1 MKFKKDIYISFSVS
15 VVAHL
20 LFFAFAARMFVP
32 AMRIEERPEKKLLSF
47 VVKTLNT
54 NIPKRIQ
61 VNQSEIKPSDI
72 LKFENPSAADVTRTL
87 SLEELAQNQKPE
99 IQIKENN
106 LQETAILPEIKELE
120 DIQTEKKFDDFIR
133 EKTDRK
139 TRPSLLKR
147 VDAPEADTFVSPQEF
162 AEDTGASEDFFD
174 KMPGF
179 TPQLADIKVDL
190 SRKAGDALFA
200 DDGIATIQRVAN
212 FSDYKE
218 FLVSHVAIYEDPMD
232 RYKYYK
238 ISIRIGKDG
247 LNLKSI
253 PKEIIFLIDCS
264 ISMEAQRLE
273 EFKKGVAYALNN
285 LNPQDKFN
293 IFTFKKSITKFKKV
307 SVPPTS
313 ENLKEALAFVENLTV
328 GEKTDTF
335 LALSET
341 INFQSQITP
350 SYIILISDGRPTK
363 GVTNSRL
370 LINQISLINNGKK
383 SIFAFTGGARVNRY
397 LLDFIAYK
405 NRGWTEYSYR
415 THEIEWYMANMYEK
429 IRNPILSNIRYNISG
444 LENPQMF
451 PKMLPDI
458 FKNTEFTLYG
468 RFLNEKKFL
477 LRILGDANGK
487 TSELNIESSL
497 ATAEVG
503 TEDIAKS
510 WAFNKI
516 YYLIGLLRDNSDNQ
530 TVIKEINF
538 LCNKFNIKTPY
549 SGNLGK

>member
-1 MKFKKDIYISFSVS
+1 MQFKKDMILSVGISA
-15 VVAHL
+15 VAHI
-20 LFFAFAARMFVP
+20 LFFVFAAQMFIP
-32 AMRIEERPEKKLLSF
+32 AMRTEEREEKKLLSF

-54 NIPKRIQ
+54 NIPKRIYVEPQ
-61 VNQSEIKPSDI
+61 KVEPTDI
-72 LKFENPSAADVTRTL
+72 LKFENPSSMDIVKSVAM
-87 SLEELAQNQKPE
+87 EEIAQNQKSE
-99 IQIKENN
+99 IQIKQTD
-106 LQETAILPEIKELE
+106 LQETAILPDIKPFE
-120 DIQTEKKFDDFIR
+120 DKGPDKKFEKFMR

-139 TRPSLLKR
+139 TRKSLIKI
-147 VDAPEADTFVSPQEF
+147 VDSAETDTFVSPEDF
-162 AEDTGASEDFFD
+162 AQNTGASEDFFD

-190 SRKAGDALFA
+190 TNQQSSTLLPDEY
-200 DDGIATIQRVAN
+200 IPTIQRIAN

-218 FLVSHVAIYEDPMD
+218 YLVNNVEIYEDPTD

-247 LNLKSI
+247 MELVSI

-264 ISMEAQRLE
+264 ISMEAERLE
-273 EFKKGVAYALNN
+273 EFKKGISYALNH
-285 LNPQDKFN
+285 LNPQDTFN
-293 IFTFKKSITKFKKV
+293 IFAFKKSIKKFSQDSV
-307 SVPPTS
+307 SPTPQS
-313 ENLKEALAFVENLTV
+313 VNAALDFVSNLTV
-328 GEKTDTF
+328 GEKTDTY

-341 INFQSQITP
+341 INFQSQVSP
-350 SYIILISDGRPTK
+350 SYVILISDGRPTK
-363 GVTNSRL
+363 GMTDSRL
-370 LINQISLINNGKK
+370 LINQISMINNGKK

-415 THEIEWYMANMYEK
+415 THEIEWHMANMYEK

-444 LENPQMF
+444 LENPQMY

-468 RFLNEKKFL
+468 RFTDEKKFL

-487 TSELNIESSL
+487 TNELTIESSL
-497 ATAEVG
+497 STATSG
-503 TEDIAKS
+503 TEEIAKS

-516 YYLIGLLRDNSDNQ
+516 YYLIGLLRDNAENK
-530 TVIKEINF
+530 TIIKEINF

-549 SGNLGK
+549 SGNIGK